1 MASKAEAKEAELKTM
16 THRRYWVYFLLF
28 MFNVICYLDRIN
40 MSVAGRS
47 VAQEFEISPVALGY
61 LFSSFLWAYVVMML
75 PSGRLVDSLGPHRMA
90 AIGATFWSIA
100 QMLGGAA
107 TGFVTMLL
115 TRLGLGVGEAPT
127 FPVSYRSVRDW
138 APYTERG
145 LAVGLIQAGTLLGP
159 ALSAPLVAWLIELTS
174 WRTSFV
180 VTGAIGLV
188 WVVVWLAFVSTPERT
203 RWLPEFERRLILAER
218 HGGDVPAT
226 NDGIGY
232 RGLLRSPSMWGLAI
246 SQGCAVYSVY
256 LYLSWLPNYLQTA
269 RGLSLV
275 SSGLFTS
282 VPFLVG
288 AALIILTNW
297 IGDRMLTPDTMRRG
311 SRRLVVVAC
320 LVLCSLGLAIPFV
333 NSLTLVVILTIFP
346 VSFGNT
352 ATATNAALTN
362 DLLRSQADSGRAFAF
377 MVLGGNIFGLLAP
390 IVTGYIVQA
399 TGSFSSAFML
409 AGAIALIGAVVSF
422 TLTRHTL
429 GEKTPVAVGVARAS
443 G

>member
-1 MASKAEAKEAELKTM
+1 M

-47 VAQEFEISPVALGY
+47 VAQEFGLSPVALGY

-90 AIGATFWSIA
+90 AIGATVWSIA
-100 QMLGGAA
+100 QMLSGAA

-159 ALSAPLVAWLIELTS
+159 ALSAPLVAWLIAATT

-180 VTGAIGLV
+180 VTGAVGLI
-188 WVVVWLAFVSTPERT
+188 WVVVWLALVSTPERT
-203 RWLPEFERRLILAER
+203 RWIPEAERQRILAER
-218 HGGDVPAT
+218 HAGEALAT
-226 NDGIGY
+226 HDGIGY

-246 SQGCAVYSVY
+246 SQGCAVYTVY

-269 RGLSLV
+269 RGLSIV

-282 VPFLVG
+282 VPFLAG
-288 AALIILTNW
+288 AVLIILTNW
-297 IGDRMLTPDTMRRG
+297 IGDRILTPHTMRNG
-311 SRRLVVVAC
+311 GRRIVVVAC
-320 LVLCSLGLAIPFV
+320 LLLCGAGIAIPFV
-333 NSLTLVVILTIFP
+333 DSLTMVIILTILP
-346 VSFGNT
+346 VSFGGT
-352 ATATNAALTN
+352 ATATNAALAN

-377 MVLGGNIFGLLAP
+377 MVLGGNVFGLLAP
-390 IVTGYIVQA
+390 IITGYIVQA

-409 AGAIALIGAVVSF
+409 AGALALIGAVVSF

-429 GEKTPVAVGVARAS
+429 GEETPVAVGMARAAS
-443 G
+443 

>member
-1 MASKAEAKEAELKTM
+1 M

-159 ALSAPLVAWLIELTS
+159 ALSAPLVAWLIDLTS

-188 WVVVWLAFVSTPERT
+188 WVVVWLAFVSTPEHT

-218 HGGDVPAT
+218 HGGDAPAT

-288 AALIILTNW
+288 AALIVLTNW
-297 IGDRMLTPDTMRRG
+297 IGDRMLTPETMRRG
-311 SRRLVVVAC
+311 NRRLVVVAC

-333 NSLTLVVILTIFP
+333 DSLTLVVILTIFP

-362 DLLRSQADSGRAFAF
+362 DLLRSQSDSGRAFAF
-377 MVLGGNIFGLLAP
+377 MVLGGNVFGLLAP

-429 GEKTPVAVGVARAS
+429 GEKTPAPVGMARAS

>member
-1 MASKAEAKEAELKTM
+1 M

-75 PSGRLVDSLGPHRMA
+75 PSGCLVDSLGPHRMA

-107 TGFVTMLL
+107 TGFFTMLL

-180 VTGAIGLV
+180 VTGAIGLL

-226 NDGIGY
+226 HDEVGY

-288 AALIILTNW
+288 AALIVLINW

-311 SRRLVVVAC
+311 TRRLVVVAC

-333 NSLTLVVILTIFP
+333 DSLTLVVILTIFP

-429 GEKTPVAVGVARAS
+429 GEKTPAAVGMARAA